1 MAELAPRLAE
11 HFVQAEI
18 KRFEYDELDEAV
30 VWADHAAAER
40 SATRT
45 SASKQA

>member
-11 HFVQAEI
+11 HFIRAEI
-18 KRFEYDELDEAV
+18 KRFGYDELDEAV